1 MKKAIK
7 IIIPIIVA
15 VILLRL
21 CGHFIIT
28 NQDKLGFYDI
38 PESTTAGTTTQ
49 NNQYETLLNNDSE
62 FLNCIIERFANENNY
77 TCLLKDKSTNYE
89 ICLYNL
95 FCDEYDGILNCYAS
109 ARRLLLNLKQTK
121 YWNDISEFQLNFSNT
136 DKKLKFKMKVKKD
149 DLDEFILNLDDV
161 ADMSAVS

>member
-7 IIIPIIVA
+7 IMIPIIVA
-15 VILLRL
+15 IILLRL

-38 PESTTAGTTTQ
+38 PESTIAGTTTQ

-62 FLNCIIERFANENNY
+62 LLNCIVERFANNNNY
-77 TCLLKDKSTNYE
+77 TCLLKDKSSNYE
-89 ICLYNL
+89 LCLYNL
-95 FCDEYDGILNCYAS
+95 FSDEYDGILNCYAS
-109 ARRLLLNLKQTK
+109 TRRLLLNLKQTK
-121 YWNDISEFQLNFSNT
+121 YWNDISEFEINFFNT
-136 DKKLKFKMKVKKD
+136 NDKLKFKMKVEKEK
-149 DLDEFILNLDDV
+149 LDELILNLDDV